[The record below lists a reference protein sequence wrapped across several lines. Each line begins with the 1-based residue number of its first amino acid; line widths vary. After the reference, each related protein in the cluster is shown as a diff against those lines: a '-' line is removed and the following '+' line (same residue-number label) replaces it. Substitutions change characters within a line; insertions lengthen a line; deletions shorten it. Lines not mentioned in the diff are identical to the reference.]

1 MQRVC
6 WGGTATAAF
15 SQSADDH
22 SKMEKM
28 STEKKAAMKMGGHDA
43 SKMSAQDKSDL
54 FDKMSEDKRM
64 KLMMGHGM
72 MIQTKTVE
80 GPYSRPALEFQVS
93 YYPRQLLQLSGAGV
107 LEEVGGHRSAQAR
120 TMPVCAVS

>member
-22 SKMEKM
+22 SKMEKI
-28 STEKKAAMKMGGHDA
+28 STEEKAALVDKMPSKDRMAAMKMGGHDA

-54 FDKMSEDKRM
+54 FDNMSEDKRM

-93 YYPRQLLQLSGAGV
+93 YYPRQL
-107 LEEVGGHRSAQAR
+107 
-120 TMPVCAVS
+120 